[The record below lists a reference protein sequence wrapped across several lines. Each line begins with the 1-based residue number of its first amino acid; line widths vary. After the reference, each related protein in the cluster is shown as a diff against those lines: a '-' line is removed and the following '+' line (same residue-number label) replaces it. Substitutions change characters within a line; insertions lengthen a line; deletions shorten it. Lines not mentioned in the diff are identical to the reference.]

1 MLNTTIR
8 ISVIFF
14 EIINKISNISSGH
27 WLDQIML
34 VGLRIHYYFGSIFH
48 TFQVGR
54 RDARQTGS
62 GNNWSQYCVLFWKI
76 NGDLMKSGSSST
88 TPVRVNYCP
97 RQSAASLHYNNN
109 SLRASHQLQ
118 NLCSLVVCRYSNV
131 KNYLSTL
138 NAFDNKGR
146 DRKSRLYPQVHDPI
160 DKKSTTLKFKLIYT
174 LLNSDKISSTW
185 MIFEHSP
192 PHTIG
197 CHTAISR

>member
-1 MLNTTIR
+1 MFWNT
-8 ISVIFF
+8 IF
-14 EIINKISNISSGH
+14 SSGH

-34 VGLRIHYYFGSIFH
+34 VRLRIHYYFGSIFH

-146 DRKSRLYPQVHDPI
+146 DRKSRLYPPVVG
-160 DKKSTTLKFKLIYT
+160 T
-174 LLNSDKISSTW
+174 LLFTPISKLKSVVIYWITIEHFLCKLKIFPTKEVS
-185 MIFEHSP
+185 IFLYVN
-192 PHTIG
+192 
-197 CHTAISR
+197 